1 MNSRLQQSLSHVV
14 AEFRDEFRR
23 IFCDGG
29 VLLIFVVGTLLY
41 PFIFGAIYKNEMVR
55 DVPIAVVDEARC
67 DESRRFARKVDAT
80 PEINVRYDCQSME
93 EAKRLVK
100 ERKIH
105 GILYFP
111 KDFVVQLTSRET
123 ARIGLF
129 CDMSSFLYY
138 RSVYTGASGVL
149 VDEMRDIQLQR
160 YSLMGLSGED
170 AEKVVTTV
178 PYDDVKLYCPGG
190 GFTSFLVPALLVLVL
205 HQTLFLGISIVGGTK
220 YEERLAQSR
229 HRRRYR
235 LRHGSS
241 SIVHGSTSSSIVHG
255 SSSSSN
261 VHRDSFFSVM
271 RDQLVRALPYF
282 LLYFVL
288 SAIVLIMIPRWFAL
302 PHIGLLSDLVF
313 FVIPFLFAAIFFS
326 LTVTNFVRHRD
337 GGILCFI
344 FFSVILLFMSG
355 TVWPRCNMPWVW
367 KYFSYLFPYTPASQC
382 FVAIN
387 SMGSHIPDID
397 SPYLLLCAQ
406 ALFYFLLNSVI
417 VYFKQKKERTINGK
431 ENRGCTINKA
441 ENGGCTINGKENGGC
456 TINKAEN
463 GACTINKAEKTL
475 TLS

>member
-1 MNSRLQQSLSHVV
+1 MNSRLQHSLSHVV

-80 PEINVRYDCQSME
+80 PEINVLYDCQSME

-149 VDEMRDIQLQR
+149 VDEIRDIQLQR

-220 YEERLAQSR
+220 YEERLAQSC

-241 SIVHGSTSSSIVHG
+241 SIVHGST
-255 SSSSSN
+255 SSSN

-417 VYFKQKKERTINGK
+417 VYFKQKKERTINGGK
-431 ENRGCTINKA
+431 
-441 ENGGCTINGKENGGC
+441 NGGCTINGKENRGC